1 MTGPADWLSWEEALE
16 HVLAAVEP
24 VGHETV
30 PLAGSLGRAL
40 ARKVASPVDHP
51 PWDNSAMDG
60 FAVRASDVDGAR
72 CDAPVTL
79 AISDDIPAGRFP
91 RGPLRPGTAARIM
104 TGAPVPAGAT
114 GVIRVEHTDGG
125 DGDRVRVFDPRDAT
139 RNIRPR
145 GEDVLAGATLL
156 EAGEDITPSATALL
170 ALAGVADVAVGRRPR
185 VGVLASGD
193 ELADFGEYEEVRAGR
208 KIMNSNGP
216 ALAAQ
221 LGDAGAEPVLLGIA
235 RDTRDSVRAGIEAGA
250 DCDAI
255 VSAAGV
261 SVGEHDHLKAV
272 LEDLGFER
280 RFWRV
285 RMRPGSAA
293 LFGLLNGRPFWGV
306 PGNPV
311 SAMVT
316 FEALV
321 RPAIRGMAGFSRVLR
336 RRIGCELVEPVRSPA
351 DVLSFLRVVLA
362 DRATDPPRVRTTGPQ
377 GSGVLTSMR
386 ADGLL
391 IVPEGTAVLEA
402 GDRADVLPIRVWH
415 DPPA

>member
-1 MTGPADWLSWEEALE
+1 M
-16 HVLAAVEP
+16 
-24 VGHETV
+24 
-30 PLAGSLGRAL
+30 
-40 ARKVASPVDHP
+40 
-51 PWDNSAMDG
+51 
-60 FAVRASDVDGAR
+60 
-72 CDAPVTL
+72 
-79 AISDDIPAGRFP
+79 
-91 RGPLRPGTAARIM
+91 
-104 TGAPVPAGAT
+104 
-114 GVIRVEHTDGG
+114 
-125 DGDRVRVFDPRDAT
+125 
-139 RNIRPR
+139 
-145 GEDVLAGATLL
+145 
-156 EAGEDITPSATALL
+156 
-170 ALAGVADVAVGRRPR
+170 
-185 VGVLASGD
+185 
-193 ELADFGEYEEVRAGR
+193 
-208 KIMNSNGP
+208 
-216 ALAAQ
+216 
-221 LGDAGAEPVLLGIA
+221 
-235 RDTRDSVRAGIEAGA
+235 RAGIEAGT